1 MSKKA
6 RKEVR
11 LKNWQI
17 YKNGEIYDRVDQ
29 RSFEYIIRLK
39 GILEMQ
45 YPYDTWDVKTAA
57 WD

>member
-17 YKNGEIYDRVDQ
+17 YKNGEVYERIDR
-29 RSFEYIIRLK
+29 RSFEYAISHK
-39 GILEMQ
+39 KYLESE
-45 YPYDTWDVKTAA
+45 YPDDVWDVKTAA